1 MKRTAV
7 LLCAVVLVILV
18 SCSVSSTLNHQLAR
32 EQYGAI
38 STDAGE
44 TSSSPLLGEA
54 EHSVEIAS
62 SAKTEDG
69 ATKDDPASSGEILS
83 DAMDVSKACESK
95 LQDDKDE
102 NALNSDIPPTEA
114 PIPDGRIFHRGEPP
128 YGYLPTCYPKQN
140 ISFPIIPLE
149 LDT

>member
-7 LLCAVVLVILV
+7 LVCAVVLVILM
-18 SCSVSSTLNHQLAR
+18 SCSASSTLNHQLAR

-38 STDAGE
+38 PTDLGE
-44 TSSSPLLGEA
+44 TNSSPFPGEA
-54 EHSVEIAS
+54 KQSVGKAS
-62 SAKTEDG
+62 SGKTEDC
-69 ATKDDPASSGEILS
+69 AISDDSASSGGILS
-83 DAMDVSKACESK
+83 NGESVDKAYESN
-95 LQDDKDE
+95 LQNDKVE
-102 NALNSDIPPTEA
+102 SALNSDIPPTEV

-149 LDT
+149 LD